1 MRQSS
6 YILPG
11 KRMTIVFL
19 CILFTVIFRFLNAQ
33 TLNLNQFGIEE
44 GLPQSS
50 VYTMLQGRDGSIWVG
65 TMNGVSK
72 YSGLNFENFSTKNGL
87 AENRV
92 ISSCQDKAGNIW
104 FGHRSGGITKYDIQ
118 LKQFSEITPG
128 SFKISKTISCIVED
142 KNGVIWF
149 GTNGEGLL
157 SCDNGKYTKYT
168 VENGL
173 PDNHINALMIDKE
186 GQLWIGTE
194 KGISIHGTTFSP
206 FDKKI
211 PSSSIKCFLQDTEGN
226 IWIGT
231 SDNGIIRMD
240 ARHENMKVFNTS
252 SGLAS
257 NNTRV
262 IFQALNG
269 SIFIGT
275 NSDGISK
282 FIPRL
287 ENTNYKGP
295 LFSTISTQHGLS
307 NDHIFSIMQD
317 REKNIWIG
325 TQLNLNQYFDE
336 QFEIF
341 GENDG
346 LKNSL
351 VWSVIQDKN
360 ENFWIGTEG
369 GLVKFI
375 PDIHKKTTGE
385 RLINVSSNSSYVFTP
400 KTGKNNE
407 VLNTN
412 ALCED
417 VKGYIWYTDFGR
429 GVTRLN
435 PTTNESKHY
444 TKENGLPVNEIYA
457 IKNDKNGNVWI
468 GTNKGGVLKFDINT
482 EKFTGYTT
490 KDGLGSDQ
498 VYTIYCDS
506 KNRIWFGCLGGKLS
520 VLDEQQGGTI
530 RTFSEKEGYPCNFT
544 LCITEDQK
552 GNMWF
557 GAFDQGI
564 YKFDGHTFK
573 NYSSKQGLSSDTPFL
588 LMCDDDEHLWIGT
601 GLGIDRLDFK
611 DETIKHYEKQDGFL
625 GIEINPNATLK
636 DKEGNLWFGSIVGL
650 VKYNA
655 KLAKKNLVEAIT
667 SIKDPRIFFQEAALP
682 EDHVYSWN
690 QNHVT
695 FDFVGTSLTNPKR
708 VKYRYMLDGVDAD
721 WSPVVKE
728 NSVTYPNL
736 DPGVY
741 TFKVR
746 SSNSD
751 GVWNKDPVTFRFEI
765 SAPFWKKTWFYAVL
779 ASGILICAFVYVQV
793 RERRLRRE
801 NLILEKRV
809 AERTIIISKQ
819 KDEIERKTNVIIDSI
834 EYAKNIQQSILPTKE
849 EFNQFFPEHFILNK
863 PKDIVSG
870 DFYWLRETQD
880 RILIAVADCTGHGV
894 PGAFMSFMG
903 YNLLNETVN
912 EKPKGNPAELLN
924 ILNRKVLD
932 ALKQHDTNTSAKY
945 GMDISFVAIN
955 KNRKQLEFS
964 GAHNSLMIFRED
976 ECFQLKADRLSV
988 GSSVRE
994 DITTFTNNTFDL
1006 QKGDMLYLYTDGYP
1020 DQTGGPDNKKFFANP
1035 FRDLL
1040 QSISKMEQAQQIK
1053 VLEEKFMSWKGAKS
1067 QIDDIMV
1074 VGIRI

>member
-1 MRQSS
+1 MKQQ
-6 YILPG
+6 YTQPG
-11 KRMTIVFL
+11 KRIRITFL
-19 CILFTVIFRFLNAQ
+19 SILFAIAFQFLNAQ

-50 VYTMLQGRDGSIWVG
+50 VYTMLQGKDGSIWVG

-72 YSGLNFENFSTKNGL
+72 YSGLNFENFSKKNGL

-92 ISSCQDKAGNIW
+92 ISSCQDKDGNIW
-104 FGHRSGGITKYDIQ
+104 FGHWSGGITKYDSQ
-118 LKQFSEITPG
+118 QKRFSEITPG
-128 SFKISKTISCIVED
+128 SIKVSKTVTSIVVD

-149 GTNGEGLL
+149 GTNGEGLI
-157 SCDNGKYTKYT
+157 SCENGQFTKYT

-173 PDNHINALMIDKE
+173 PDNHVNALMLDKE

-194 KGISIHGTTFSP
+194 NGISIYKTKFSP
-206 FDKKI
+206 FDKKL
-211 PSSSIKCFLQDTEGN
+211 PSISIKCFLQDTEGN

-231 SDNGIIRMD
+231 SDNGIIRMNSQ
-240 ARHENMKVFNTS
+240 HENLKVFNTS

-287 ENTNYKGP
+287 ENANYKGP

-385 RLINVSSNSSYVFTP
+385 RLINVSSNSSYVFTA

-407 VLNTN
+407 VLNTG

-417 VKGYIWYTDFGR
+417 VKGYIWYSDFGR

-435 PTTNESKHY
+435 PNTNESKRY
-444 TKENGLPVNEIYA
+444 TKENGLTVNEIYA
-457 IKNDKNGNVWI
+457 ITKDKDENIWI

-482 EKFTGYTT
+482 EKFTTYST
-490 KDGLGSDQ
+490 KNGLGSDQ
-498 VYTIYCDS
+498 VYSVFCDS
-506 KNRIWFGCLGGKLS
+506 KNRMWFGCLGGKLS
-520 VLDEQQGGTI
+520 MLDEQVGESI
-530 RTFSEKEGYPCNFT
+530 HTFSEKQGYPCNFT
-544 LCITEDQK
+544 LCITEDKK

-564 YKFDGHTFK
+564 YKFDGQSFK
-573 NYSSKQGLSSDTPFL
+573 NYSSKEGLSSDTPFL
-588 LMCDDDEHLWIGT
+588 LVCDDDEHLWVGT

-667 SIKDPRIFFQEAALP
+667 SIKDPRIFFQQAPLP
-682 EDHVYSWN
+682 GDHVYSWN

-708 VKYRYMLDGVDAD
+708 VKYRYMLDGVDDD

-728 NSVTYPNL
+728 NSVTYPKL
-736 DPGVY
+736 EPGVY

-765 SAPFWKKTWFYAVL
+765 SAPFWKKNWFYVIVVSA
-779 ASGILICAFVYVQV
+779 IFICAFIYLKV
-793 RERRLRRE
+793 RERKLRRE
-801 NLILEKRV
+801 NIILEKRV

-819 KDEIERKTNVIIDSI
+819 KDEIERKNNVIIDSI
-834 EYAKNIQQSILPTKE
+834 EYAKNIQQSILPTRQE
-849 EFNQFFPEHFILNK
+849 LNQFFPEHFILNK

-870 DFYWLRETQD
+870 DFYWFRETSD

-903 YNLLNETVN
+903 YNLLNETIN

-932 ALKQHDTNTSAKY
+932 SLKQHDTNTSAKY
-945 GMDISFVAIN
+945 GMDIALVAVN
-955 KNRKQLEFS
+955 KNRNSLEFS
-964 GAHNSLMIFRED
+964 GAHNSLMIFRGKEH
-976 ECFQLKADRLSV
+976 FQLKADRLSV

-994 DITTFTNNTFDL
+994 DITTFTNHIFEL
-1006 QKGDMLYLYTDGYP
+1006 QKGDMMYLYTDGYP

-1035 FRDLL
+1035 FRELL
-1040 QSISKMEQAQQIK
+1040 QSISEMDEEQQCTILDETMLK
-1053 VLEEKFMSWKGAKS
+1053 WRGPKS